1 MIEQNYDMEDVGAF
15 YQARDAKQEVSMNLI
30 EAEKHLRIALSN
42 LGLSTTS
49 DPHLKDTPRRIA
61 KMWAEMITPD
71 QNWEFTTFPVDGDS
85 GMVLVRDI
93 PFISICSHHFSSFT
107 GTAHIAYIPK
117 DHLAGL
123 SKFPRALNFF
133 AQRPQVQER
142 LGQQVA
148 DYLVE
153 KLDPLGVAVILKA
166 GHSCMTVRG
175 VKAHGSVTTTSCL
188 RGVFHEEDA
197 ARKELFDLL
206 GV

>member
-1 MIEQNYDMEDVGAF
+1 M
-15 YQARDAKQEVSMNLI
+15 
-30 EAEKHLRIALSN
+30 ALSE
-42 LGLSTTS
+42 LGLATTA

-71 QNWEFTTFPVDGDS
+71 REWAFTTFEADSEDS

-93 PFISICSHHFSSFT
+93 PFISMCSHHFAPFT
-107 GTAHIAYIPK
+107 GIAHIAYIPK
-117 DHLAGL
+117 DRLAGL

-153 KLDPLGVAVILKA
+153 KLDPLGVAVILSA
-166 GHSCMTVRG
+166 SHSCMTVRG
-175 VKAHGSVTTTSCL
+175 VKAHGSITTTSCL
-188 RGVFHEEDA
+188 RGVFHDEDA